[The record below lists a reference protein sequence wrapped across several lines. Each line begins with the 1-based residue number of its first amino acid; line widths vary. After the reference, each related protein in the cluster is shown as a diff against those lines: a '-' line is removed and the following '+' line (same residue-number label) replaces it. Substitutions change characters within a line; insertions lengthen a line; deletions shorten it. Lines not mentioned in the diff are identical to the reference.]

1 MSGIAGIVRRD
12 GAEIDRLET
21 MAHAFSGAL
30 AHRGPDGAGAW
41 RSPDRD
47 VLLVQRRLAAIDL
60 TRNAAQPMR
69 SADGRHII
77 VFNGAIYNYR
87 ELRHDLERRSVSFTT
102 ASDTEVLLRLITLE
116 GPRALAR
123 VRGMFALAVW
133 DEEDGSLLLG
143 RDRFGIKPLYVVVG
157 SKQIAFASEL
167 GALRMAG
174 LVGNKPAPAAVL
186 AFLGWGTVPSP
197 LAWNRD
203 AEMLEAGT
211 WVEWDQEGAERRG
224 RFADARSPYRTR
236 DQAPAE
242 ETEFSRA
249 VGAAV
254 RDSVRAHLVADVP
267 VGVFLSGSVDS
278 AAIVSAASSAG
289 ASTLSTFTIRFDDR
303 RPESPAARSVADAFG
318 TVHHDIHVSAS
329 QIASNVTDIVAHLD
343 QPTIY
348 AVNAYSIARAAAQAG
363 LKSVLSGTGAE
374 ELFGGYPSFTRLPR
388 AMQAKR
394 MAGPG
399 WSLVAAAGQKVL
411 PDRLQE
417 RWRHFA
423 TTNGSMLEA
432 YRVQRAFCLPS
443 EIASLAGPALLDEIA
458 WREAEE
464 SVAHVERTQLS
475 PLGDERPAAAV
486 ARLELTQHLQSELLR
501 DLDVTSMLNGLEVRV
516 PFVDHHL
523 IGTVWPELGQH
534 PRLLAGKTLLH
545 ASLEA
550 PLPRP
555 VFEPPKQGFA
565 VPISKW
571 INEELAS
578 FVQDG
583 LRSAAAA
590 GWISR
595 DAPVLVWD
603 DWINGAVHW
612 TRPWGLA
619 VLGYFVSAAR

>member
-12 GAEIDRLET
+12 GAEIDRLE
-21 MAHAFSGAL
+21 AIARAFSGAL
-30 AHRGPDGAGAW
+30 AHRGPDGSGAW

-47 VLLVQRRLAAIDL
+47 VLFVQRRLATIDL
-60 TRNAAQPMR
+60 TRNAAPPMR

-77 VFNGAIYNYR
+77 AFDGAIYNHR
-87 ELRHDLERRSVSFTT
+87 ELRQDLERRSVSFVT
-102 ASDTEVLLRLITLE
+102 ASDTEVLLWLITLE

-123 VRGMFALAVW
+123 VRGMFAVALW
-133 DEEDGSLLLG
+133 DEEAGSLLLA
-143 RDRFGIKPLYVVVG
+143 RDRFGIKPLYAVVDP
-157 SKQIAFASEL
+157 KQIAFASEL
-167 GALRMAG
+167 SALRTAG
-174 LVGNKPAPAAVL
+174 LVTNEPSPAAVL
-186 AFLGWGTVPSP
+186 AYLGWGTVPPP

-203 AEMLEAGT
+203 AEILEAGT
-211 WVEWDQEGAERRG
+211 WAQWDHDGAERRG
-224 RFADARSPYRTR
+224 RFADARSPYRTQ
-236 DQAPAE
+236 DKAPAE

-278 AAIVSAASSAG
+278 AAIVSAATSGG
-289 ASTLSTFTIRFDDR
+289 ASSLSTFTVRFDDQQ
-303 RPESPAARSVADAFG
+303 PDSTAARSVAEAFG
-318 TVHHDIHVSAS
+318 AVHHDVHVSAS

-343 QPTIY
+343 QPTIHAITAY
-348 AVNAYSIARAAAQAG
+348 CISRAVAQTG
-363 LKSVLSGTGAE
+363 LKSVLSGVGAE

-443 EIASLAGPALLDEIA
+443 EIASLAGPALLDDSA
-458 WREAEE
+458 WRAAEE
-464 SVAHVERTQLS
+464 SVARVERTQLS
-475 PLGDERPAAAV
+475 PVGDERPAAAV

-501 DLDVTSMLNGLEVRV
+501 DLDVMSMLNGLEVRL
-516 PFVDHHL
+516 PYVDHHL

-534 PRLLAGKTLLH
+534 ARLLAGKTLLH
-545 ASLEA
+545 ASLDA
-550 PLPRP
+550 PLPRS
-555 VFEPPKQGFA
+555 VLEHPKQGFA

>member
-12 GAEIDRLET
+12 GAEIDHLET

-30 AHRGPDGAGAW
+30 AHRGPDGSGAW

-60 TRNAAQPMR
+60 TRNAAPPMR

-87 ELRHDLERRSVSFTT
+87 ELRQDLERRSVSFTT

-167 GALRMAG
+167 GALRTAG
-174 LVGNKPAPAAVL
+174 LVGNEPAPAAVL
-186 AFLGWGTVPSP
+186 AYLGWGTVPSP

-203 AEMLEAGT
+203 AEMVEPGT

-224 RFADARSPYRTR
+224 RFADARSPYRTH

-289 ASTLSTFTIRFDDR
+289 ASTLSTFTIRFDDQ
-303 RPESPAARSVADAFG
+303 RPETPAARSVADAFG

-343 QPTIY
+343 QPTIH
-348 AVNAYSIARAAAQAG
+348 AVNAYSISRAAAQAG

-443 EIASLAGPALLDEIA
+443 EIASLAGPALLDDNA

-464 SVAHVERTQLS
+464 SVARVERTQLS
-475 PLGDERPAAAV
+475 AVGDERPAASV

-619 VLGYFVSAAR
+619 VLGYFVSATR